1 MDPKTF
7 KMVKNGQLAHLFKSK
22 IDQKKGSKNRT
33 KIGPK
38 NGSKNW
44 PKIRLKKRSKK

>member
-1 MDPKTF
+1 M
-7 KMVKNGQLAHLFKSK
+7 K
-22 IDQKKGSKNRT
+22 IDHLKWLKRGSKMRVENGV